1 MAHVRYGSA
10 VDAESISQVRHD
22 AWRAAYTGIIAAEI
36 IDRATGVSDIG
47 RERALFVSRPW
58 RRTLVAEPAPSLPP
72 DAVPP
77 SVPAPPAPS
86 LPPDAVPPSVPAPPA
101 PSRPPDAV
109 PPSVPAPP
117 APSLPP
123 DAVPPSVPAPPAPS
137 PPPSAVPSV
146 PAPVAEIIGYA
157 SFGPERGVDGAPLPE
172 RADRDGSAR
181 PRCAELY
188 ALYVTPA
195 WWSTGTG
202 RDLMCRVLDETQAGG
217 YPRIVLWVLEQNARA
232 RRFYERSGF
241 RLDGRSFV
249 PDWLGG
255 VTEVCYARDLDVP

>member
-10 VDAESISQVRHD
+10 VDAEAISRVRRD
-22 AWRAAYTGIIAAEI
+22 AWRAAYVGIIAAEI
-36 IDRATGVSDIG
+36 IDRATGVSDID

-58 RRTLVAEPAPSLPP
+58 RRTLVAEPAPVRPRPLRRRPSARSPLPARP
-72 DAVPP
+72 RPLRRRP
-77 SVPAPPAPS
+77 SPRSPRPARPRPLRRRPSPRSPRPA
-86 LPPDAVPPSVPAPPA
+86 
-101 PSRPPDAV
+101 RPRP
-109 PPSVPAPP
+109 
-117 APSLPP
+117 L
-123 DAVPPSVPAPPAPS
+123 S
-137 PPPSAVPSV
+137 PPPV

-172 RADRDGSAR
+172 RAGRDGSPR

-232 RRFYERSGF
+232 RSFYERSGF

-255 VTEVCYARDLDVP
+255 VTEVCYARDLDAP

>member
-10 VDAESISQVRHD
+10 VDAEAISRVRRD
-22 AWRAAYTGIIAAEI
+22 AWRAAYVGIIAAEI
-36 IDRATGVSDIG
+36 IDRATGVSDID

-58 RRTLVAEPAPSLPP
+58 RRTLVAEPAPSPP
-72 DAVPP
+72 PAAAPP
-77 SVPAPPAPS
+77 SVRAEPAPS
-86 LPPDAVPPSVPAPPA
+86 PPPAAAPP
-101 PSRPPDAV
+101 P
-109 PPSVPAPP
+109 
-117 APSLPP
+117 
-123 DAVPPSVPAPPAPS
+123 VPAPPAPS
-137 PPPSAVPSV
+137 PPASAVPSV

-172 RADRDGSAR
+172 RAGRDGSPR

-255 VTEVCYARDLDVP
+255 VTEVCYARDLDAP

>member
-10 VDAESISQVRHD
+10 VDAEAISRVRHD
-22 AWRAAYTGIIAAEI
+22 AWRAAYAGIIAAEI
-36 IDRATGVSDIG
+36 IDRATRVSDID

-58 RRTLVAEPAPSLPP
+58 RRTLVAEPAPSPP
-72 DAVPP
+72 PAAVPP
-77 SVPAPPAPS
+77 
-86 LPPDAVPPSVPAPPA
+86 
-101 PSRPPDAV
+101 
-109 PPSVPAPP
+109 
-117 APSLPP
+117 
-123 DAVPPSVPAPPAPS
+123 
-137 PPPSAVPSV
+137 V

-157 SFGPERGVDGAPLPE
+157 SFGPERGVDGAPIPE
-172 RADRDGSAR
+172 RAGREGSPI

-188 ALYVTPA
+188 ALYVTSA

-255 VTEVCYARDLDVP
+255 VTEVCYARDLDAP

>member
-10 VDAESISQVRHD
+10 VDAEAISRVRHD
-22 AWRAAYTGIIAAEI
+22 AWRAAYVGIIAAEI
-36 IDRATGVSDIG
+36 IDRATGVSDID

-58 RRTLVAEPAPSLPP
+58 RRTLVAEPAPSPP
-72 DAVPP
+72 PAAAPP
-77 SVPAPPAPS
+77 SVRAEPAPS
-86 LPPDAVPPSVPAPPA
+86 PS
-101 PSRPPDAV
+101 PSAARR
-109 PPSVPAPP
+109 
-117 APSLPP
+117 SLP
-123 DAVPPSVPAPPAPS
+123 AEPAPS
-137 PPPSAVPSV
+137 PPPSAAPPSVPVEPAPSPPPATVPPV

-172 RADRDGSAR
+172 RAGREGSPV

-255 VTEVCYARDLDVP
+255 VTEVCYARDLDAP

>member
-1 MAHVRYGSA
+1 M
-10 VDAESISQVRHD
+10 
-22 AWRAAYTGIIAAEI
+22 
-36 IDRATGVSDIG
+36 
-47 RERALFVSRPW
+47 
-58 RRTLVAEPAPSLPP
+58 
-72 DAVPP
+72 
-77 SVPAPPAPS
+77 
-86 LPPDAVPPSVPAPPA
+86 
-101 PSRPPDAV
+101 
-109 PPSVPAPP
+109 
-117 APSLPP
+117 
-123 DAVPPSVPAPPAPS
+123 
-137 PPPSAVPSV
+137 
-146 PAPVAEIIGYA
+146 AEIIGYA

-172 RADRDGSAR
+172 RAGRDGSPR

-255 VTEVCYARDLDVP
+255 VTEVCYARDLVAP

>member
-10 VDAESISQVRHD
+10 VDAEAISRVRHD
-22 AWRAAYTGIIAAEI
+22 AWRAAYTGIIAAGI
-36 IDRATGVSDIG
+36 IDRATSVSDTD

-58 RRTLVAEPAPSLPP
+58 RRTLVAEPALSPP
-72 DAVPP
+72 PAAAPP
-77 SVPAPPAPS
+77 SVVAEPALSPPPA
-86 LPPDAVPPSVPAPPA
+86 AAPPSVRAE
-101 PSRPPDAV
+101 
-109 PPSVPAPP
+109 
-117 APSLPP
+117 
-123 DAVPPSVPAPPAPS
+123 PAPS
-137 PPPSAVPSV
+137 PPPAAAPPSV

-157 SFGPERGVDGAPLPE
+157 SFGPERGVNGAPLPE
-172 RADRDGSAR
+172 RARRDGSPR

-202 RDLMCRVLDETQAGG
+202 RDLMCRVLDETKAGG

-232 RRFYERSGF
+232 RRFYECSGF

-255 VTEVCYARDLDVP
+255 VTEVCYARNLDAP

>member
-10 VDAESISQVRHD
+10 VDAEAISRVRHD
-22 AWRAAYTGIIAAEI
+22 AWRAAYVGIIAAEI
-36 IDRATGVSDIG
+36 IDRATRVSDID

-58 RRTLVAEPAPSLPP
+58 RRTLVAEPAPSPPP
-72 DAVPP
+72 DVAPP
-77 SVPAPPAPS
+77 SVPAKPVPS
-86 LPPDAVPPSVPAPPA
+86 
-101 PSRPPDAV
+101 PSRAA
-109 PPSVPAPP
+109 AP
-117 APSLPP
+117 
-123 DAVPPSVPAPPAPS
+123 
-137 PPPSAVPSV
+137 PSV

-157 SFGPERGVDGAPLPE
+157 SFGPERGVDGAPFPE
-172 RADRDGSAR
+172 RTGRDGSLR

-255 VTEVCYARDLDVP
+255 VTEVCYTRDLGAP

>member
-10 VDAESISQVRHD
+10 VDAEAISRVRHD
-22 AWRAAYTGIIAAEI
+22 AWRAAYTGIIAAGI
-36 IDRATGVSDIG
+36 IDRATSVSDTD

-58 RRTLVAEPAPSLPP
+58 RRTLVAEPAP
-72 DAVPP
+72 
-77 SVPAPPAPS
+77 
-86 LPPDAVPPSVPAPPA
+86 
-101 PSRPPDAV
+101 
-109 PPSVPAPP
+109 
-117 APSLPP
+117 
-123 DAVPPSVPAPPAPS
+123 
-137 PPPSAVPSV
+137 
-146 PAPVAEIIGYA
+146 VAEVIGYA
-157 SFGPERGVDGAPLPE
+157 SFGPERGVNGAPLPE
-172 RADRDGSAR
+172 RARRDGSPR

-202 RDLMCRVLDETQAGG
+202 RDLMCRVLDETKAGG

-255 VTEVCYARDLDVP
+255 VTEVCYARDLDAP

>member
-1 MAHVRYGSA
+1 VAHVRYGSA
-10 VDAESISQVRHD
+10 VDAEGISRVRRD
-22 AWRAAYTGIIAAEI
+22 AWRVAYVGIIAAEI
-36 IDRATGVSDIG
+36 IDRATGVSDID

-58 RRTLVAEPAPSLPP
+58 RRTLVAEPAPSPP
-72 DAVPP
+72 PAAAPP
-77 SVPAPPAPS
+77 SVPAE
-86 LPPDAVPPSVPAPPA
+86 
-101 PSRPPDAV
+101 
-109 PPSVPAPP
+109 
-117 APSLPP
+117 
-123 DAVPPSVPAPPAPS
+123 PAPS
-137 PPPSAVPSV
+137 PPPAAAPPSV

-172 RADRDGSAR
+172 RPGRDGSPR

-241 RLDGRSFV
+241 GLDGRSFA

-255 VTEVCYARDLDVP
+255 VTEVCYARDLDAT